1 LSTPELQIAALT
13 VSSNDR
19 LPATRLMC
27 RLSTFGPNPI
37 TGSRG
42 TDHYLISAARVGVT
56 LVDFEEAPAAGVL
69 VMAADLSTFVGIGV
83 AVPAP
88 STTLR
93 VAVLLVDPASDRCCD
108 TVRVKSPLRGPPL

>member
-1 LSTPELQIAALT
+1 MSA
-13 VSSNDR
+13 
-19 LPATRLMC
+19 
-27 RLSTFGPNPI
+27 FGPNPI

-56 LVDFEEAPAAGVL
+56 FVDFEEAPAAGAL

-83 AVPAP
+83 AAPAP

-93 VAVLLVDPASDRCCD
+93 VAILLVDPAGDRCCD
-108 TVRVKSPLRGPPL
+108 TVWVESPLRGPPR